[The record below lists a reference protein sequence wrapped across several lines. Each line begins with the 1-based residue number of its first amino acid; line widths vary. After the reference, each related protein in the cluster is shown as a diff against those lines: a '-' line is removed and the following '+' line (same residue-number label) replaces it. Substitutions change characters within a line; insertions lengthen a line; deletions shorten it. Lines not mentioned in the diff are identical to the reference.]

1 MGGVSLGF
9 VASMVLALLVCLCFP
24 QTNARVVLI
33 DNGTGR
39 TIFNVS
45 APRITRFGGGS
56 LQTDTTHK
64 TFFQISFSPVPQLY
78 DVCKSYL
85 THLFDISIS
94 ENLSLGEIN
103 GTLVLQNSTRGL
115 NATTGSV
122 AFVFPTTGRTWESL
136 ILPLYQQGAI
146 AVVVYNRFA
155 SMCSLVIFTPFF
167 VTKY

>member
-1 MGGVSLGF
+1 MGLVGRF
-9 VASMVLALLVCLCFP
+9 SMFQRRELLDLEVVRCKRTQHTKPFSKSPSPRFP
-24 QTNARVVLI
+24 
-33 DNGTGR
+33 
-39 TIFNVS
+39 S
-45 APRITRFGGGS
+45 CMMFG
-56 LQTDTTHK
+56 
-64 TFFQISFSPVPQLY
+64 
-78 DVCKSYL
+78 KSYL